1 VGVSKNSK
9 MVDAVPRHPVRFV
22 SERTGLSPHVL
33 RVWERRYG
41 AVHPVRSEGGQRL
54 YSDADVT
61 RLQLLRQ
68 TVEGGHNISQL
79 VELANDA
86 LMEMI
91 ASDQQHLSKAPAK
104 IPSPAADVSGEQAKI
119 MANCVAAAESMDA
132 RALENELRGATM
144 LLTLTVL
151 TDEIVSPLLTELGRM
166 WKEGRLGP
174 AQEHIASAVIR
185 RVLDGIVQS
194 FEPPDGAPSIVVGT
208 PIGQEHELGAMLVAV
223 AAGAVGWRVTYL
235 GPNLPATEVVRA
247 AESARARVIALSI
260 LYPRGD
266 SRLRKDLVRLVEIL
280 PPGMH
285 LLIGGSGASHYARHL
300 QDPNARVMEKLGAF
314 REFLSSFHSASE

>member
-1 VGVSKNSK
+1 
-9 MVDAVPRHPVRFV
+9 MVDAVPRHPMRFV

-79 VELANDA
+79 VELANEA
-86 LMEMI
+86 LIEMI
-91 ASDQQHLSKAPAK
+91 ASHQQYRPKQV
-104 IPSPAADVSGEQAKI
+104 PSPSAEVSSEQAKI
-119 MANCVAAAESMDA
+119 LANCVAAAESMDA
-132 RALENELRGATM
+132 RALENELRGANM
-144 LLTLTVL
+144 LVTLTVL
-151 TDEIVSPLLTELGRM
+151 TDEIIAPLLTEMGRM

-185 RVLDGIVQS
+185 RVLDGIVRS
-194 FEPPDGAPSIVVGT
+194 FEPRDGAPSIVVGT
-208 PIGQEHELGAMLVAV
+208 PVGQEHELGALLVAV
-223 AAGAVGWRVTYL
+223 AAGSVGWRVTYL
-235 GPNLPATEVVRA
+235 GANLPATEILRA
-247 AESARARVIALSI
+247 AEFARARVIALSV
-260 LYPRGD
+260 LYPRSD
-266 SRLRKDLVRLVEIL
+266 ARLRQDLVQLVEIL

-285 LLIGGSGASHYARHL
+285 LLIGGSGASDYSRHL
-300 QDPNARVMEKLGAF
+300 QIPNASVMEKLGAF
-314 REFLSSFHSASE
+314 REFLSNF

>member
-1 VGVSKNSK
+1 MKVNRDPQMS
-9 MVDAVPRHPVRFV
+9 DAVPRHPMRFV

-41 AVHPVRSEGGQRL
+41 AVHPARSEGGQRL

-68 TVEGGHNISQL
+68 TVEGGHNISQM
-79 VELANDA
+79 VKLANDA
-86 LMEMI
+86 LMAMI
-91 ASDQQHLSKAPAK
+91 ASGQQHLTRVPKQTS
-104 IPSPAADVSGEQAKI
+104 SPLAEVSSEQARI
-119 MANCVAAAESMDA
+119 MANCLAAAERMDA
-132 RALENELRGATM
+132 RTLENELRGASM

-151 TDEIVSPLLTELGRM
+151 TDEIVSPLLTEMGRM

-185 RVLDGIVQS
+185 RVLDGIVRN
-194 FEPPDGAPSIVVGT
+194 FEPSDGAPSIVVGT
-208 PIGQEHELGAMLVAV
+208 PVGQEHELGALLVAV
-223 AAGAVGWRVTYL
+223 AAGSVGWRVTYL
-235 GPNLPATEVVRA
+235 GADLPATEILRA

-266 SRLRKDLVRLVEIL
+266 SRLRKDLIQLVEIL
-280 PPGMH
+280 PRGMQ
-285 LLIGGSGASHYARHL
+285 LLIGGSGASDYARDL
-300 QDPNARVMEKLGAF
+300 QDPNATVMEKLGAF
-314 REFLSSFHSASE
+314 REFLSRFLPAT

>member
-1 VGVSKNSK
+1 MDSK
-9 MVDAVPRHPVRFV
+9 MADAVPRHPVRFV

-61 RLQLLRQ
+61 RLQLLRR

-79 VELANDA
+79 VELANEA
-86 LMEMI
+86 LTEMI
-91 ASDQQHLSKAPAK
+91 ASDQRHRSKAEQ
-104 IPSPAADVSGEQAKI
+104 IPSPLADVASEEQAKI
-119 MANCVAAAESMDA
+119 LANCLAAAESMDA
-132 RALENELRGATM
+132 RALENELRGANM
-144 LLTLTVL
+144 LLTLPVL
-151 TDEIVSPLLTELGRM
+151 TDEIVSPLLTEMGRM

-185 RVLDGIVQS
+185 RVLDGIVRS
-194 FEPPDGAPSIVVGT
+194 FEPRDGAPSIVVGT
-208 PIGQEHELGAMLVAV
+208 PAGQEHELGALLVAV
-223 AAGAVGWRVTYL
+223 AAGSVGWRVTYL
-235 GPNLPATEVVRA
+235 GADLPATEILRA
-247 AESARARVIALSI
+247 AEFASARVIALSV

-266 SRLRKDLVRLVEIL
+266 SRLRKDLVQLVEIL

-285 LLIGGSGASHYARHL
+285 LLIGGSSASDYARHL
-300 QDPNARVMEKLGAF
+300 QSPDVKVMEKLGAL
-314 REFLSSFHSASE
+314 REFLSSVHAAT